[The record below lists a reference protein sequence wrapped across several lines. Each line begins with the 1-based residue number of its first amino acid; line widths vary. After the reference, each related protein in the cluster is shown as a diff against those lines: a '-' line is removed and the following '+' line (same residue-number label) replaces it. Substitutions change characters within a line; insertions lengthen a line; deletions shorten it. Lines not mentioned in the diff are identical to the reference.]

1 MRPIFGRRK
10 DMAMDQRQIDF
21 LRQEFT
27 VVEAAGYLKISR
39 ALLYKFI
46 TRATSTQSNSVRR
59 LGAALLLIES
69 DQPRSAPSSP
79 PVRT

>member
-1 MRPIFGRRK
+1 
-10 DMAMDQRQIDF
+10 MDQRQIDF

-46 TRATSTQSNSVRR
+46 HAGDLHTIKLGQKVGCRATSYRK
-59 LGAALLLIES
+59 
-69 DQPRSAPSSP
+69 
-79 PVRT
+79 